1 MLACMYVCACVHVS
15 RVGIRTLLRKVNE
28 GDEDECRLYTIQ
40 TLDPSGN
47 EVKVCS
53 NHTRHSVHEALAQC
67 YTQIECAPFL
77 HSQADL

>member
-1 MLACMYVCACVHVS
+1 MCVCVCVCACV
-15 RVGIRTLLRKVNE
+15 TCWYKNATEE
-28 GDEDECRLYTIQ
+28 GECRLYTIQ